1 MKQGGLQMRIYTE
14 IRISHKSEEEKETF
28 EKQLDDKVKLNG
40 FSNRAEYIR
49 VVALN
54 ANIKVDGGK

>member
-1 MKQGGLQMRIYTE
+1 MTRIYSE
-14 IRISHKSEEEKETF
+14 IRISHRSGKEKEAF
-28 EKQLDDKVKLNG
+28 EKQLDDKVKEYG

>member
-1 MKQGGLQMRIYTE
+1 MRIYTE
-14 IRISHKSEEEKETF
+14 IRISHKTDTERELF